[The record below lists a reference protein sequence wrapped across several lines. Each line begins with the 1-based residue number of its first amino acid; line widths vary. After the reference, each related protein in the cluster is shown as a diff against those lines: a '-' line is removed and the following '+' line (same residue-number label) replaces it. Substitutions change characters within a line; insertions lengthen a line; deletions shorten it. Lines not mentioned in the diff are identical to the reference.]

1 MTGYHT
7 LAETETAV
15 TERLGGLPL
24 DFAAMA
30 AVSNLYRAV
39 NSIRNHLEQSVLR
52 PANLTWTAFV
62 VLWVVWIWGEMESR
76 HVAAEAGV
84 SKGTLTGVARTL
96 ESRGL
101 LARRTHPGDGRMV
114 LLRLTPAGTRLMTHL
129 FPAFNGE
136 EAFVLDGLNERR
148 IKTLAATLRHIVSHL
163 EAAGPERQ
171 RHAVDRTT
179 RRDGGKG

>member
-15 TERLGGLPL
+15 SQRLGGLPL

-52 PANLTWTAFV
+52 TANLTWTAFV
-62 VLWVVWIWGEMESR
+62 VLWVVWIWGEMETR

-101 LARRTHPGDGRMV
+101 LERRQHPDDGRMV
-114 LLRLTPAGTRLMTHL
+114 LLRLTAAGARLMTKL

-136 EAFVLDGLNERR
+136 EAFVLDGLPERR
-148 IKTLAATLRHIVSHL
+148 VKGLAATLRHIVTHL
-163 EAAGPERQ
+163 EASGPQRQ
-171 RHAVDRTT
+171 RSPRTQS
-179 RRDGGKG
+179 